1 MSPSGR
7 GVVEV
12 RELVKSYG
20 GRRVLD
26 GVSLTVHEGEV
37 FGFLGPNGAGKT
49 TTLEIIEGLRQRDS
63 GSVQVFGLDLD
74 RHLGAIRARLGVSL
88 QKTRYWGLLT
98 VEETLR
104 LFQSFYPRRIP
115 LPTLVERFE
124 LGEKLHARMRDLSG
138 GQYQRVVVALAL
150 VNDPD
155 LILLDEPTIG
165 LDPRAR
171 RRLWETIL
179 DLKRLGKTVILTTH
193 YMDEAEALSDRIAII
208 HSGRIVEC
216 GPPRELIRSFQA
228 DVAIR
233 FTSSAAV
240 SLEALGAAGWCR
252 DARQAG
258 DGAYVVFAA
267 DLQEGISGLLEW
279 AAHHGVRLEDLETRA
294 ASLDDLFLD
303 YAARAG
309 EAP

>member
-1 MSPSGR
+1 MSR
-7 GVVEV
+7 TVVEV
-12 RELVKSYG
+12 RDLVKTYE

-26 GVSLTVHEGEV
+26 GVSLVVREGEI

-49 TTLEIIEGLRQRDS
+49 TTLEIIEGLRKRDS

-74 RHLGAIRARLGVSL
+74 RNLDEIRSRLGVSL

-104 LFQSFYPRRIP
+104 LFQSFYPRRMP
-115 LPTLVERFE
+115 LATLVERFE
-124 LGEKLHARMRDLSG
+124 LGEKLRSRMRDLSG

-171 RRLWETIL
+171 RRLWDTIL
-179 DLKRLGKTVILTTH
+179 ELKRLGKTVILTTH

-208 HSGRIVEC
+208 HAGRIVEC
-216 GPPRELIRSFQA
+216 GPPRELIRSFNA

-233 FTSSAAV
+233 FTSPAEV
-240 SLEALGAAGWCR
+240 PLDSLSAAGWCR
-252 DARQAG
+252 DARRTP
-258 DGAYVVFAA
+258 DDAYMVFAA
-267 DLQEGISGLLEW
+267 DLQEGIAGLLEW
-279 AAHHGVRLEDLETRA
+279 AAGHGVKLDDLETRA
-294 ASLDDLFLD
+294 ATLDDLFLD

-309 EAP
+309 DAP